1 MIVKKSII
9 AGLYGALIGISLLSV
24 VNLSAQTSASPIHFI
39 DYQRSIPKISEML
52 NRKEDTLMKQF
63 REKGLIWPARYVY
76 IRSFKYDSQLEVWV
90 KNVKDEKYKLFKS
103 YKVCALAGTL
113 GPKRMAGDYQ
123 VPEGFYYINEFNPR
137 SEYHLSLGLNYPNAS
152 DRILSDSTQ
161 PGGDIYI
168 HGSCVTT
175 GCIPITDAQIE
186 ELYIL
191 AAHAKDMGEDFIP
204 VHIFPV
210 NFNNARSVDYLNK
223 YLQTFSEYTPF
234 AKSMRSAF
242 YYFEKYREVPFV
254 MVNGKGEY
262 VTEEVS
268 PNEAE
273 VKLAS
278 VEAIRPKKKL
288 VKTPHPVRQSPVKEE
303 DLAKVVDKLP
313 VYPGGNEAFQDFL
326 NKLSREGVNDL
337 DEGQTKTFIMVEYI
351 IDSVGRPVYAKVI
364 RGGNENMNEKIEDAF
379 IAMPQWSPANRL
391 GANVAIRL
399 KQTIMIE
406 GPQGAAPAV
415 SRSSL

>member
-1 MIVKKSII
+1 MKKSRIVRQYL
-9 AGLYGALIGISLLSV
+9 AALIGILLSV
-24 VNLSAQTSASPIHFI
+24 TPRLSAQTSVSTIHFI
-39 DYQRSIPKISEML
+39 DYQRSIPKISDLL
-52 NRKEDTLMKQF
+52 NRKEDTLIKQF
-63 REKGLIWPARYVY
+63 REKGLTWPARYVY

-90 KNVKDEKYKLFKS
+90 KNAQGEKYQLFKT

-113 GPKRMAGDYQ
+113 GPKRMQGDYQ
-123 VPEGFYYINEFNPR
+123 VPEGFYYINEFKPR

-152 DRILSDSTQ
+152 DRILSDSSQ

-210 NFNNARSVDYLNK
+210 NFNNARSVEYLNK
-223 YLQTFSEYTPF
+223 YLQTFAEYTPF
-234 AKSMRSAF
+234 AKSMRNAF

-262 VTEEVS
+262 VTEEEA
-268 PNEAE
+268 PEAE
-273 VKLAS
+273 VKVAN
-278 VEAIRPKKKL
+278 VEP
-288 VKTPHPVRQSPVKEE
+288 VKTEKKVQPQPRAQRPQRVNPIKED

-313 VYPGGNEAFQDFL
+313 VYPGGNGAFQEFL
-326 NKLSREGVNDL
+326 NGLSKKGLKDL
-337 DEGQTKTFIMVEYI
+337 DQGQTKTFVMVEYV
-351 IDSVGRPVYAKVI
+351 IDQGGKPVYAKVI

-379 IAMPQWSPANRL
+379 LAMPQWSPASRL
-391 GANVAIRL
+391 GKNVAIRL
-399 KQTIMIE
+399 KQTLMI
-406 GPQGAAPAV
+406 GAD
-415 SRSSL
+415 

>member
-1 MIVKKSII
+1 MIPYSITLKKKRLVRQFL
-9 AGLYGALIGISLLSV
+9 AALIGILLSV
-24 VNLSAQTSASPIHFI
+24 TTRLSAQTSVSTIHFI
-39 DYQRSIPKISEML
+39 DYQRSIPKVSDLL
-52 NRKEDTLMKQF
+52 NRKEDTLIKQF
-63 REKGLIWPARYVY
+63 RDKGLTWPARYVY

-90 KNVKDEKYKLFKS
+90 KNTREEKYRLFKT

-113 GPKRMAGDYQ
+113 GPKRMQGDYQ
-123 VPEGFYYINEFNPR
+123 VPEGFYYINEFKPR

-152 DRILSDSTQ
+152 DRILSDSSQ

-210 NFNNARSVDYLNK
+210 NFNNGRSVDYLNK
-223 YLQTFSEYTPF
+223 YLQTFAEYLPF
-234 AKSMRSAF
+234 ARSMRNAF

-262 VTEEVS
+262 VTEEVA
-268 PNEAE
+268 PEAE
-273 VKLAS
+273 VKLAN
-278 VEAIRPKKKL
+278 VEP
-288 VKTPHPVRQSPVKEE
+288 VKTEKKAPARAQRPQRVNPVKED

-313 VYPGGNEAFQDFL
+313 VYPGGNDAFQEFL
-326 NKLSREGVNDL
+326 NKLSKDGLKDL
-337 DEGQTKTFIMVEYI
+337 DQGQTKTFVMVEYI
-351 IDSVGRPVYAKVI
+351 IDAEGKPVYAKVI

-379 IAMPQWSPANRL
+379 LAMPHWSPASRL
-391 GANVAIRL
+391 GKNVAIRL
-399 KQTIMIE
+399 KQTIMV
-406 GPQGAAPAV
+406 GAD
-415 SRSSL
+415 